1 MNKKTIIISIIIG
14 LLILSNGFMVYY
26 FVYHKHN
33 ETEVTKKSELF
44 VCPMHPQI
52 QQDHPGTCPICNME
66 LVLKGSGEKMENMDG
81 YKPSNE
87 LGEIVLSPSQQVL
100 ANVRT
105 QTAEFGDFSN
115 SIEANGVV
123 KLRDD
128 ASRQISSPV
137 KGKITKLYINYEG
150 QKVSK
155 GQKAFELYSPE
166 LLATQRE
173 FLLAYENYL
182 RAQESTNLGI
192 KESAQ
197 SVLNASKQRLLLW
210 FVDEKQI
217 NELMETRQ
225 VRNSLTYYSDF
236 SGVVTKKYF
245 NEGSWVMEGNT
256 ILDVVNLSSVWIM
269 ANIYENEINKIRT
282 GQSVEIVLTGNE
294 EKVIKG
300 KIDYINPMVNT
311 DTRTIEVRIT
321 ASNNNSTL
329 KPGAFVKAIIQT
341 DKNYNSIVLPKTA
354 VLRSGKMDMVY
365 IKKSGNIFSPKQ
377 VVISGEKDGKVLI
390 KSGIDVGDEVV
401 VSAGFLIDSESQI
414 QMGSGSNMQNMPG
427 MDMPE
432 KKNDMEIKD
441 NDAMKDMKN
450 MKNK

>member
-1 MNKKTIIISIIIG
+1 MNKKTIIIISIIIG
-14 LLILSNGFMVYY
+14 LLVLSNGFMVYY
-26 FVYHKHN
+26 FVFNKN
-33 ETEVTKKSELF
+33 KEQVNTKKSELY

-66 LVLKGSGEKMENMDG
+66 LVLKGSADKMEDTSG
-81 YKPSNE
+81 VKPYKE
-87 LGEIVLSPSQQVL
+87 LGEIVLSPAQQVL
-100 ANVRT
+100 ANVKT
-105 QTAEFGDFSN
+105 QTAQYGDFLN
-115 SIEANGVV
+115 SIEANGIV

-155 GQKAFELYSPE
+155 DQKAFELYSPE
-166 LLATQRE
+166 LIATQRE

-182 RAQESTNLGI
+182 RVQESPNLGI

-245 NEGSWVMEGNT
+245 NEGSWVMEGAT

-269 ANIYENEINKIRT
+269 ANIYENDINKIRT
-282 GQSVEIVLTGNE
+282 GQSAEITLTGE
-294 EKVIKG
+294 DKTIKG
-300 KIDYINPMVNT
+300 KIDYITPFVNT
-311 DTRTIEVRIT
+311 DTRTVEVRIT
-321 ASNNNSTL
+321 APNNNSTL
-329 KPGAFVKAIIQT
+329 KPGTYVKAKIQT
-341 DKNYNSIVLPKTA
+341 EKTYNSIVLPRTA

-365 IKKSGNIFSPKQ
+365 IKKSGNIFAPKE
-377 VVISGEKDGKVLI
+377 VVVSGEKDGNIYI
-390 KSGIDVGDEVV
+390 KSGIDEGDEVV

-414 QMGSGSNMQNMPG
+414 QMGSGNNMEG

-432 KKNDMEIKD
+432 KKNDTEIKD
-441 NDAMKDMKN
+441 KDAMKDMKN
-450 MKNK
+450 K

>member
-1 MNKKTIIISIIIG
+1 MI
-14 LLILSNGFMVYY
+14 YY
-26 FVYHKHN
+26 FVFNKN
-33 ETEVTKKSELF
+33 KEQANTKKSELYI
-44 VCPMHPQI
+44 CPMHPQI

-66 LVLKGSGEKMENMDG
+66 LVLKGSGDKMEDTNG
-81 YKPSNE
+81 VKPDKE
-87 LGEIVLSPSQQVL
+87 LGELVLSPSQQVL
-100 ANVRT
+100 ANVKT
-105 QTAEFGDFSN
+105 LTAQYGDFLN

-128 ASRQISSPV
+128 ATRQISSPV
-137 KGKITKLYINYEG
+137 KGKITKLYINFEG

-166 LLATQRE
+166 LIATQRE

-182 RAQESTNLGI
+182 RAQESPNLGI

-217 NELMETRQ
+217 SELMETRQ
-225 VRNSLTYYSDF
+225 VKNSLTYYSDF

-245 NEGSWVMEGNT
+245 NEGSWVMEGTT

-269 ANIYENEINKIRT
+269 ANIYENDINKIRT
-282 GQSVEIVLTGNE
+282 GQTAEITLTGE
-294 EKVIKG
+294 DKTIKG
-300 KIDYINPMVNT
+300 KIDYITPFVNT
-311 DTRTIEVRIT
+311 DTRTVEVRIT
-321 ASNNNSTL
+321 APNNNSTL
-329 KPGAFVKAIIQT
+329 KPGTYVKAKIQT
-341 DKNYNSIVLPKTA
+341 EKTYNSIVLPRTA

-365 IKKSGNIFSPKQ
+365 IKKSGNIFSPKE
-377 VVISGEKDGKVLI
+377 VIVSGEKDGNIYI
-390 KSGIDVGDEVV
+390 KSGIDEGDEVV

-414 QMGSGSNMQNMPG
+414 QTGSGNNMEG
-427 MDMPE
+427 MDMPV
-432 KKNDMEIKD
+432 KKNDTEIKD

-450 MKNK
+450 K

>member
-1 MNKKTIIISIIIG
+1 MNKKTLIISIIIS
-14 LLILSNGFMVYY
+14 LLVLSNGFMVYY

-33 ETEVTKKSELF
+33 ETEVNKKPDLY

-66 LVLKGSGEKMENMDG
+66 LVLKGSDDKMENTDG
-81 YKPSNE
+81 YKPNNE

-100 ANVRT
+100 ANVKT
-105 QTAEFGDFSN
+105 QTAESGDFSN

-236 SGVVTKKYF
+236 TGVITKKYF

-269 ANIYENEINKIRT
+269 ANIYENEISKIRI
-282 GQSVEIVLTGNE
+282 GQSVEILLTGNE

-321 ASNNNSTL
+321 APNNNSTL
-329 KPGAFVKAIIQT
+329 KPGAYVKAKIQT
-341 DKNYNSIVLPKTA
+341 EKNYNSIVLPKTA
-354 VLRSGKMDMVY
+354 ILRSGKMDMVY
-365 IKKSGNIFSPKQ
+365 IKKSGNIFVPKQ
-377 VVISGEKDGKVLI
+377 VIIGSEKDGKVMI

-414 QMGSGSNMQNMPG
+414 QMGSGSNMQG
-427 MDMPE
+427 MDMPD

-450 MKNK
+450 K

>member
-1 MNKKTIIISIIIG
+1 MNKKTIILSIIIG
-14 LLILSNGFMVYY
+14 LLVLSNGVLVYY
-26 FVYHKHN
+26 FVFNKNN
-33 ETEVTKKSELF
+33 EQVNTKKAELY

-66 LVLKGSGEKMENMDG
+66 LVLKGSGDKMKDSGNV
-81 YKPSNE
+81 KPNQE
-87 LGEIVLSPSQQVL
+87 LGELVLSPSQQVL

-105 QTAEFGDFSN
+105 VTAQYGDFMN
-115 SIEANGVV
+115 SIEANGIV

-128 ASRQISSPV
+128 ATRQISSPV

-150 QKVSK
+150 QKVMK

-166 LLATQRE
+166 LIATQRE

-225 VRNSLTYYSDF
+225 VRNSLMYYSDF

-245 NEGSWVMEGNT
+245 NEGSWVMEGTT

-269 ANIYENEINKIRT
+269 TNIYENDINKIRT
-282 GQSVEIVLTGNE
+282 GQSVEITLTGE
-294 EKVIKG
+294 DKSIKG
-300 KIDYINPMVNT
+300 KIDYITPFVNT
-311 DTRTIEVRIT
+311 DTRTVEVRIT
-321 ASNNNSTL
+321 APNNNSTL
-329 KPGAFVKAIIQT
+329 KPGTYVKAKIQT
-341 DKNYNSIVLPKTA
+341 EKTYNSIVLPRTA

-365 IKKSGNIFSPKQ
+365 IKKTGNIFAPKE
-377 VVISGEKDGKVLI
+377 VVVGGEKDGKILI
-390 KSGIDVGDEVV
+390 ISGINAGDEVV

-414 QMGSGSNMQNMPG
+414 QTGSGSDMQNMPG

-432 KKNDMEIKD
+432 KKNDLEIKD
-441 NDAMKDMKN
+441 KDAMKDMKN
-450 MKNK
+450 K

>member
-1 MNKKTIIISIIIG
+1 MNKKTLIISIIIA
-14 LLILSNGFMVYY
+14 LLVLSNGFMIYY
-26 FVYHKHN
+26 FVFNKN
-33 ETEVTKKSELF
+33 KGQESTKKSELY

-66 LVLKGSGEKMENMDG
+66 LVLKGSGDKMEDTNG
-81 YKPSNE
+81 VKPNKE
-87 LGEIVLSPSQQVL
+87 LDEIVLSPSQQVL
-100 ANVRT
+100 ANVKT
-105 QTAEFGDFSN
+105 LTAEYGDFTN

-166 LLATQRE
+166 LIATQRE

-197 SVLNASKQRLLLW
+197 SVLNAARQRLLLW

-256 ILDVVNLSSVWIM
+256 IIDVVNLSSVWIM
-269 ANIYENEINKIRT
+269 VNIYENEISKIRT
-282 GQSVEIVLTGNE
+282 GQSVEIILTGNDD
-294 EKVIKG
+294 KMIKG
-300 KIDYINPMVNT
+300 KIDYITPFVNT

-321 ASNNNSTL
+321 APNNNSTL
-329 KPGAFVKAIIQT
+329 KPGTYVKAKIKT
-341 DKNYNSIVLPKTA
+341 EKTYNSIVLPKTA

-365 IKKSGNIFSPKQ
+365 IKKSGNIFAPKQ
-377 VVISGEKDGKVLI
+377 VVIGEEKDGKIII

-401 VSAGFLIDSESQI
+401 ISAGFLIDSESQI
-414 QMGSGSNMQNMPG
+414 QMGTGSNMQG
-427 MDMPE
+427 MDMPD
-432 KKNDMEIKD
+432 KKNDMEIKN
-441 NDAMKDMKN
+441 NDALKDMKN
-450 MKNK
+450 K

>member
-14 LLILSNGFMVYY
+14 LLVLSNGFLIYY
-26 FVYHKHN
+26 FVFIKN
-33 ETEVTKKSELF
+33 IEQVNTKKSELYI
-44 VCPMHPQI
+44 CPMHPQI

-66 LVLKGSGEKMENMDG
+66 LVLKSNDNTMENMNG
-81 YKPSNE
+81 ENPNKE
-87 LGEIVLSPSQQVL
+87 IGEIVLSPSQQVL
-100 ANVRT
+100 ANVKT
-105 QTAEFGDFSN
+105 QIAEYLDFTN
-115 SIEANGVV
+115 SIEANGEV

-128 ASRQISSPV
+128 ATRQISSPV

-166 LLATQRE
+166 LIATQRE

-192 KESAQ
+192 KESAL

-225 VRNSLTYYSDF
+225 VKYSLTYYSDF

-269 ANIYENEINKIRT
+269 TNIYENEINKIRT
-282 GQSVEIVLTGNE
+282 GQSVEITLSGYSD
-294 EKVIKG
+294 KVIKG

-321 ASNNNSTL
+321 TPNNNSTL
-329 KPGAFVKAIIQT
+329 KPGMYVKARIQT
-341 DKNYNSIVLPKTA
+341 EKIYNLIILPKTA

-365 IKKSGNIFSPKQ
+365 IKKSGNIFVPKE
-377 VVISGEKDGKVLI
+377 VIISSEKDGKVLI
-390 KSGIDVGDEVV
+390 KSGIRTGDEVV
-401 VSAGFLIDSESQI
+401 VSAGFLVDSESRI
-414 QMGSGSNMQNMPG
+414 QMGSGSNMQG
-427 MDMPE
+427 MNMPE

-441 NDAMKDMKN
+441 GDALKDTKQH
-450 MKNK
+450 KH